1 VSPILGNFLQ
11 TVIKKVF
18 SCAFSRPAESSD
30 PALAPAIC
38 NPISQE
44 RGLACYALPA
54 VLIAAFIVLVVYA
67 SSTLDFYPY
76 SGRFP
81 RTKTEFLKPGRLDR
95 KLSRLEKKIKT
106 NPNDIRAF
114 FESGLLKF
122 QKGPERYIDAISE
135 LETARSGGLSDIRT
149 FYYLGQMYQ
158 AVGLYDFALEEYR
171 RFLNNRP
178 DDLEVSLLAAKL
190 LFHLGKYPLAVK
202 EYEGLSARHPE
213 NVIVLENLAL
223 SRWKNGQDP
232 KSILDIMGGL
242 DAEAAFR
249 AEYVS
254 GRINYEN
261 KQYAAAASRLE
272 RAAADLLK
280 YPEFSDR
287 AGLYQMLSDC
297 YVKLK
302 AEARAIDA
310 LNELLKISPANDEAR
325 SLLARLV
332 KIRSKTAA
340 K

>member
-1 VSPILGNFLQ
+1 MSPISGNFLQ
-11 TVIKKVF
+11 TLVKKVLP
-18 SCAFSRPAESSD
+18 CAFSRPAESSD

-38 NPISQE
+38 NPSLQE
-44 RGLACYALPA
+44 RGWSRYALPA
-54 VLIAAFIVLVVYA
+54 VFIAIFIVAAVYV
-67 SSTLDFYPY
+67 SSTLDLYPY

-81 RTKTEFLKPGRLDR
+81 RTKAEFLKPGRLDR
-95 KLSRLEKKIKT
+95 KLSTLEKKIKN
-106 NPNDIRAF
+106 NPDDIRAF

-122 QKGPERYIDAISE
+122 QKGPERYIDAISD
-135 LETARSGGLSDIRT
+135 LETARAGGVSDIRT

-158 AVGLYDFALEEYR
+158 AVGLYDFALDEYR

-178 DDLEVSLLAAKL
+178 DDLEVSLLVAKL

-202 EYEGLSARHPE
+202 EYEGLSERNPK
-213 NVIVLENLAL
+213 NMIVLENLAL

-232 KSILDIMGGL
+232 KATLDIMGGL

-249 AEYVS
+249 AGYVS
-254 GRINYEN
+254 GRIDYEN
-261 KQYAAAASRLE
+261 KDYTAAASKLE
-272 RAAADLLK
+272 RVAAEFVK
-280 YPEFSDR
+280 YPDFSDR

-302 AEARAIDA
+302 SEARAIDA
-310 LNELLKISPANDEAR
+310 LNELLKINPANDEAR